1 MVWSDESF
9 LGERSARMTLHS
21 PLSGPVNSG
30 FGGGKKYKSKI
41 VFGVAVMGFIPFIMS
56 TFAASVTVGNGALEF
71 GQGSQQAIACD
82 SKIYIAMGEEWHA
95 APATNDPSA
104 GYFRVR
110 AVTVSNLDL
119 QNCAG
124 RKLRVRLIDGASQE
138 ITLGPIP
145 EAKVLQVSLPAVVPV
160 TNISDSTALLLS
172 YLTGT
177 GNVISG
183 TLLSTAAVSVSGTS
197 IYDGSVLSAN
207 NADVTFFI
215 DPAKTTVNI
224 DGQSV
229 FRTTVETIDNPSAQA
244 AQAAPTATASPSPSA
259 TP

>member
-1 MVWSDESF
+1 
-9 LGERSARMTLHS
+9 MTLHS

-41 VFGVAVMGFIPFIMS
+41 VFGIAVMGFVPFLFS

-82 SKIYIAMGEEWHA
+82 NKIYIAMGEEWHGQ
-95 APATNDPSA
+95 PTQNDPSA
-104 GYFRVR
+104 GFFRVR

-119 QNCAG
+119 QSCAG
-124 RKLRVRLIDGASQE
+124 KKLRIRLIDGTSQE
-138 ITLGPIP
+138 ITIGTIP
-145 EAKVLQVSLPAVVPV
+145 EAKVLQVTIPASVP
-160 TNISDSTALLLS
+160 TSNISDSTALLLS

-177 GNVISG
+177 GTPISG
-183 TLLSTAAVSVSGTS
+183 TLLSSAAVSVSGTS

-215 DPAKTTVNI
+215 DPAAATVNI
-224 DGQSV
+224 DGQLV
-229 FRTTVETIDNPSAQA
+229 HRTTVETIDNPA
-244 AQAAPTATASPSPSA
+244 AQAAPA

>member
-1 MVWSDESF
+1 
-9 LGERSARMTLHS
+9 MTLHS

-82 SKIYIAMGEEWHA
+82 SKIYIAMGEEWHGQPTDA
-95 APATNDPSA
+95 DPSA
-104 GYFRVR
+104 GFFRVR

-124 RKLRVRLIDGASQE
+124 KKLRVRLIDGSSQE
-138 ITLGPIP
+138 IGIGPIP
-145 EAKVLQVSLPAVVPV
+145 DAKVMQVTLPSIAP
-160 TNISDSTALLLS
+160 TNNISDSTALLLS

-177 GNVISG
+177 GNTISG
-183 TLLSTAAVSVSGTS
+183 TLLASAAVSVSGTS

-215 DPAKTTVNI
+215 DPSAQTVNI
-224 DGQSV
+224 DGQLV
-229 FRTTVETIDNPSAQA
+229 HRTTVETIDNPTASA
-244 AQAAPTATASPSPSA
+244 AAPAPSASPSPTA

>member
-1 MVWSDESF
+1 LQYKE
-9 LGERSARMTLHS
+9 ERSARVTLYS

-30 FGGGKKYKSKI
+30 FGGGKKHKSKI
-41 VFGVAVMGFIPFIMS
+41 VLGVAVMGFIPFIMS

-82 SKIYIAMGEEWHA
+82 SKIFIAVGEEWHGQPTEA
-95 APATNDPSA
+95 DASA
-104 GYFRVR
+104 GFFRVR

-119 QNCAG
+119 QACAG
-124 RKLRVRLIDGASQE
+124 KKLRVRLIDGTSQE
-138 ITLGPIP
+138 ITIGAIP
-145 EAKVLQVSLPAVVPV
+145 DAKVLQVSLPSAIPT

-177 GNVISG
+177 GNTISG
-183 TLLSTAAVSVSGTS
+183 TLLASAAVSVSGTS

-215 DPAKTTVNI
+215 DPTAATINI
-224 DGQSV
+224 DGQLV
-229 FRTTVETIDNPSAQA
+229 HRTTVETIDNPSVS
-244 AQAAPTATASPSPSA
+244 APAPALSPTPSP
-259 TP
+259 TPTS

>member
-1 MVWSDESF
+1 
-9 LGERSARMTLHS
+9 MTLHS

-41 VFGVAVMGFIPFIMS
+41 VFGVAVMAFIPFVMS

-82 SKIYIAMGEEWHA
+82 SKIYIAMGEEWHG
-95 APATNDPSA
+95 APTTTDPSA
-104 GYFRVR
+104 GFFRVR

-124 RKLRVRLIDGASQE
+124 KKLRVRLIDGTSQE
-138 ITLGPIP
+138 ITIGQIP
-145 EAKVLQVSLPAVVPV
+145 EAKVLQVSLPTSPPV
-160 TNISDSTALLLS
+160 ANISDSTALLLS

-177 GNVISG
+177 GNPISG
-183 TLLSTAAVSVSGTS
+183 TLLATAAVSVSGTS
-197 IYDGSVLSAN
+197 IYDGSVLSLN

-215 DPAKTTVNI
+215 DPTATVVNI
-224 DGQSV
+224 DGQLV
-229 FRTTVETIDNPSAQA
+229 RRTTVETIDNPSA
-244 AQAAPTATASPSPSA
+244 SVA
-259 TP
+259 TPTQ

>member
-1 MVWSDESF
+1 
-9 LGERSARMTLHS
+9 MTLHS

-41 VFGVAVMGFIPFIMS
+41 VFGVAVMSFIPFIMS

-71 GQGSQQAIACD
+71 GQGSQQALACD

-95 APATNDPSA
+95 APTTNDSSA
-104 GYFRVR
+104 GFFRVR

-119 QNCAG
+119 ESCAG
-124 RKLRVRLIDGASQE
+124 KKLRIRLIDGSSQE
-138 ITLGPIP
+138 ISIGSIP
-145 EAKVLQVSLPAVVPV
+145 EATVLQVSLPAAAPV
-160 TNISDSTALLLS
+160 SNISDSTALLLS

-177 GNVISG
+177 GSTISG
-183 TLLSTAAVSVSGTS
+183 TLLASAAVSVSGTS
-197 IYDGSVLSAN
+197 IYDGSVLSAT

-224 DGQSV
+224 DGQLV
-229 FRTTVETIDNPSAQA
+229 RRTTVETIDNPSAS
-244 AQAAPTATASPSPSA
+244 APAPSASPSPTA

>member
-1 MVWSDESF
+1 
-9 LGERSARMTLHS
+9 MTLHS

-41 VFGVAVMGFIPFIMS
+41 VFGIAVMGFVPFLFS

-82 SKIYIAMGEEWHA
+82 SKIYIAMGEEWHGQ
-95 APATNDPSA
+95 PTETDPSA
-104 GYFRVR
+104 GFFRVR

-119 QNCAG
+119 QTCAG
-124 RKLRVRLIDGASQE
+124 KKLRIRLIDGTSQE
-138 ITLGPIP
+138 ISIGSIP
-145 EAKVLQVSLPAVVPV
+145 EAKVLQVSIPAAVP
-160 TNISDSTALLLS
+160 TSNISDSTALLLS

-177 GNVISG
+177 GTPISG
-183 TLLSTAAVSVSGTS
+183 TLLASAAVSVSGTS

-215 DPAKTTVNI
+215 DPAAATINI
-224 DGQSV
+224 DGQLV
-229 FRTTVETIDNPSAQA
+229 HRTTVETIDNPSAQA
-244 AQAAPTATASPSPSA
+244 ATPTP
-259 TP
+259 

>member
-1 MVWSDESF
+1 
-9 LGERSARMTLHS
+9 MTLHS

-41 VFGVAVMGFIPFIMS
+41 VFGIAVMGFVPFLFS

-82 SKIYIAMGEEWHA
+82 SKIYIAMGEEWHGQ
-95 APATNDPSA
+95 PTETDPSA
-104 GYFRVR
+104 GFFRVR

-119 QNCAG
+119 QTCAG
-124 RKLRVRLIDGASQE
+124 KKLRIRLIDGTSQE
-138 ITLGPIP
+138 ISIGSIS
-145 EAKVLQVSLPAVVPV
+145 EAKVLQVSIPAAVP
-160 TNISDSTALLLS
+160 TSNISDSTALLLS

-177 GNVISG
+177 GTPISG
-183 TLLSTAAVSVSGTS
+183 TLLASAAVSVSGTS

-215 DPAKTTVNI
+215 DPAAATINI
-224 DGQSV
+224 DGQLV
-229 FRTTVETIDNPSAQA
+229 HRTTVETIDNPSAQA
-244 AQAAPTATASPSPSA
+244 ATPTP
-259 TP
+259 

>member
-1 MVWSDESF
+1 
-9 LGERSARMTLHS
+9 MTLHS

-41 VFGVAVMGFIPFIMS
+41 VFGVAVMAFVPFLFS

-82 SKIYIAMGEEWHA
+82 SKIYIAMGEEWHG
-95 APATNDPSA
+95 APTQNDPSA
-104 GYFRVR
+104 GFFRVR

-124 RKLRVRLIDGASQE
+124 KKLRIRLIDGTSQE
-138 ITLGPIP
+138 ITIGTIP
-145 EAKVLQVSLPAVVPV
+145 EAKVLQVTIPTTVP
-160 TNISDSTALLLS
+160 TSNISDPTALLLT

-177 GNVISG
+177 GSPISG
-183 TLLSTAAVSVSGTS
+183 TLLSSAAVSVSGTS

-215 DPAKTTVNI
+215 DPARTSVNI
-224 DGQSV
+224 DGQLV
-229 FRTTVETIDNPSAQA
+229 YRTTVETIDNPA
-244 AQAAPTATASPSPSA
+244 AQAQPAAPA

>member
-1 MVWSDESF
+1 
-9 LGERSARMTLHS
+9 MTLHS

-95 APATNDPSA
+95 QPATNDPSA
-104 GYFRVR
+104 GFFRVR

-119 QNCAG
+119 QSCAG
-124 RKLRVRLIDGASQE
+124 KKLRVRLINGSSQE
-138 ITLGPIP
+138 IGIGPVP
-145 EAKVLQVSLPAVVPV
+145 EAKVMQVSLPAGVP
-160 TNISDSTALLLS
+160 TQNISDSTQLLLT

-183 TLLSTAAVSVSGTS
+183 TLLASAAVSVSGTS

-215 DPAKTTVNI
+215 DPARTAVNI
-224 DGQSV
+224 DGQQV
-229 FRTTVETIDNPSAQA
+229 HRTTVETIDNPSAQA
-244 AQAAPTATASPSPSA
+244 AAPEPSASPSS
-259 TP
+259 TPTS

>member
-1 MVWSDESF
+1 
-9 LGERSARMTLHS
+9 MTLHS

-82 SKIYIAMGEEWHA
+82 SKIFIAMGEEWHGQPTDA
-95 APATNDPSA
+95 DPSA
-104 GYFRVR
+104 GFFRVR

-119 QNCAG
+119 QACAG
-124 RKLRVRLIDGASQE
+124 KKLRIRLIDGSSQE
-138 ITLGPIP
+138 IGIGPIP
-145 EAKVLQVSLPAVVPV
+145 DAKVLQVTIPASVPT
-160 TNISDSTALLLS
+160 TNFGDSTALLLT

-177 GNVISG
+177 GNPISS
-183 TLLSTAAVSVSGTS
+183 TLLASASVSVSGTS
-197 IYDGSVLSAN
+197 IYDGSVLSAT

-215 DPAKTTVNI
+215 DPSAATVNI
-224 DGQSV
+224 DGQLV
-229 FRTTVETIDNPSAQA
+229 HRTTVETIDNPSAS
-244 AQAAPTATASPSPSA
+244 APAPSASPSPSA
-259 TP
+259 SPTQ

>member
-1 MVWSDESF
+1 V
-9 LGERSARMTLHS
+9 TLHS

-41 VFGVAVMGFIPFIMS
+41 VFGVAIMAFIPFLLS

-95 APATNDPSA
+95 NPSSTDPSA

-119 QNCAG
+119 QSCAG
-124 RKLRVRLIDGASQE
+124 KKLRIRLIDGSSQE
-138 ITLGPIP
+138 IGIGPIP
-145 EAKVLQVSLPAVVPV
+145 EAKVLQVTIPALVPAS
-160 TNISDSTALLLS
+160 NIGDSTALLLS

-177 GNVISG
+177 GSPISG
-183 TLLSTAAVSVSGTS
+183 TLLASAALSVSGTS

-207 NADVTFFI
+207 SADVTFFI
-215 DPAKTTVNI
+215 DPAATTVNI
-224 DGQSV
+224 DGQNV

-244 AQAAPTATASPSPSA
+244 ATPTP
-259 TP
+259 

>member
-1 MVWSDESF
+1 
-9 LGERSARMTLHS
+9 MTLHS

-41 VFGVAVMGFIPFIMS
+41 VFGVAVMAFIPFVMS

-82 SKIYIAMGEEWHA
+82 SKIYIAMGEEWHG
-95 APATNDPSA
+95 APTTTDPSA
-104 GYFRVR
+104 GFFRVR

-124 RKLRVRLIDGASQE
+124 KKLRVRLIDGTSQE
-138 ITLGPIP
+138 ITIGQIP
-145 EAKVLQVSLPAVVPV
+145 EAKVLQVSLPTSPPV
-160 TNISDSTALLLS
+160 ANISDSTALLLS

-177 GNVISG
+177 GNPISG
-183 TLLSTAAVSVSGTS
+183 TLLATAAVSVSGTS
-197 IYDGSVLSAN
+197 IYDGSVLSVN

-215 DPAKTTVNI
+215 DPTATVVNI
-224 DGQSV
+224 DGQLV
-229 FRTTVETIDNPSAQA
+229 RRTTVETIDNPSA
-244 AQAAPTATASPSPSA
+244 SVA
-259 TP
+259 TPTQ